1 MSSFVFETREL
12 GDRDEFDLWVLA
24 KVKRVLERMEF
35 SAIWEVYFFFVYSDD
50 VEVLDA
56 LNCT

>member
-35 SAIWEVYFFFVYSDD
+35 SAIWEVYFFLSILMMLRF
-50 VEVLDA
+50 
-56 LNCT
+56 